1 MIDSNT
7 VNQIKQSSIAERIR
21 VMEIIFQ
28 SLKNDI
34 KKEQKNAAKTKKSK
48 PFKVRQFSLGEEVH
62 VDRDELYSDRV

>member
-7 VNQIKQSSIAERIR
+7 VNEIKQSSIAERIR

-34 KKEQKNAAKTKKSK
+34 KKEQVKTNTKSK
-48 PFKVRQFSLGEEVH
+48 PFKVRKFSLGEEVH

>member
-7 VNQIKQSSIAERIR
+7 VRQIKQSPIAERIR
-21 VMEIIFQ
+21 IMEIIFQ

-34 KKEQKNAAKTKKSK
+34 KKAQENADKSPKRK
-48 PFKVRQFSLGEEVH
+48 PFKVRTFSLGEEVH

>member
-7 VNQIKQSSIAERIR
+7 VSQIKQSSTAERIR
-21 VMEIIFQ
+21 IMEIIFQ

-34 KKEQKNAAKTKKSK
+34 EKTQVKTNTKSK
-48 PFKVRQFSLGEEVH
+48 PFKVRKFSMGEEAH